1 MLNNTF
7 SVAPMLD
14 WTDRH
19 QRYFMRL
26 ISHHALLYTEMVT
39 TGAIIFGDRDRY
51 LQFNDEEHPV
61 SLQLGGSDVKH
72 LAECTK
78 IAEDYGYDEVN
89 LNLGCPSN
97 RVQNGSFGACM
108 MAQPELVAECI
119 TAMKAAANM
128 TVSAKTRIGID
139 DRDSFE
145 ELVHF
150 VGTLH
155 EAGCDDFVIHAR
167 KAILQGLSPKENRSI
182 PPLKYDVVYKIKE
195 LFPQC
200 HISLNGG
207 VKTLAETREH
217 LQQVDGV
224 MMGREAYHNPYLL
237 SEIDCLLYDDNH
249 PLLTRHQLVESM
261 FPYIEKEMAKGV
273 RLQSIVRH
281 MLGVFQGVNGTKAW
295 KRFLSENAYKESS
308 GIEVLQHALTL
319 VSQGNA
325 PQDEET
331 SAG

>member
-1 MLNNTF
+1 MLNRAF

-19 QRYFMRL
+19 ERYFLRL
-26 ISHHALLYTEMVT
+26 ITRHALLYTEMVT

-51 LQFNDEEHPV
+51 LRFNPEEHPLA
-61 SLQLGGSDVKH
+61 LQLGGSDVGH

-108 MAQPELVAECI
+108 MAEPSLVAECI
-119 TAMKAAANM
+119 ASMTDAAEIAV
-128 TVSAKTRIGID
+128 TAKTRIGID
-139 DRDSFE
+139 DKDSFE

-150 VGTLH
+150 IGSMH
-155 EAGCDDFVIHAR
+155 EAGCNSFVVHAR
-167 KAILQGLSPKENRSI
+167 KALLQGISPKENRSI

-200 HISLNGG
+200 HISINGG
-207 VKTLAETREH
+207 IKTLEETVEH
-217 LQQVDGV
+217 LKHVDGV

-237 SEIDCLLYDDNH
+237 SQVDQLIFDDSHEILS
-249 PLLTRHQLVESM
+249 RHQVVESM
-261 FPYIEKEMAKGV
+261 FPYIEKQLASGE

-281 MLGVFQGVNGTKAW
+281 MLGIFQGVSGTKAW
-295 KRFLSENAYKESS
+295 KRFLSENAHKANA
-308 GIEVLQHALTL
+308 GLDVVRHALTL
-319 VSQGNA
+319 VDTEA
-325 PQDEET
+325 
-331 SAG
+331 

>member
-1 MLNNTF
+1 MLNRSF

-61 SLQLGGSDVKH
+61 ALQLGGSDVKH

-108 MAQPELVAECI
+108 MAEPELVAECI
-119 TAMKAAANM
+119 SAMKQSASIDI
-128 TVSAKTRIGID
+128 SAKTRIGID
-139 DRDSFE
+139 DRDSFD
-145 ELVHF
+145 ELVDF
-150 VGTLH
+150 IGQLH
-155 EAGCDDFVIHAR
+155 EAGCDIFVMHAR
-167 KAILQGLSPKENRSI
+167 KAILKGLSPKENRSI
-182 PPLKYDVVYKIKE
+182 PPLRYEVVYKIKE

-207 VKTLAETREH
+207 VKTLEETSEH
-217 LQQVDGV
+217 LKHVDGV

-237 SEIDCLLYDDNH
+237 SDIDRLIFSDEH
-249 PLLTRHQLVESM
+249 SVLTRHQVVESM
-261 FPYIEKEMAKGV
+261 FPYIENQLSKGV

-281 MLGVFQGVNGTKAW
+281 MLGVFQGVAGTKAW
-295 KRFLSENAYKESS
+295 KRYISENAHRADA
-308 GIEVLQHALTL
+308 GIEVLMHALTL
-319 VSQGNA
+319 V
-325 PQDEET
+325 DKET
-331 SAG
+331 DVA

>member
-1 MLNNTF
+1 MFNRTF

-19 QRYFMRL
+19 ERYFLRL
-26 ISHHALLYTEMVT
+26 ITRHALLYTEMVT

-51 LQFNDEEHPV
+51 LRFNAEEHPV
-61 SLQLGGSDVKH
+61 ALQLGGSDAGH

-108 MAQPELVAECI
+108 MAEPALVAECI
-119 TAMKAAANM
+119 ARMTDAAEIEV
-128 TVSAKTRIGID
+128 TAKTRIGID
-139 DRDSFE
+139 DKDSFE

-150 VGTLH
+150 IGTLH
-155 EAGCDDFVIHAR
+155 EAGCHSFVVHAR
-167 KAILQGLSPKENRSI
+167 KAILNGLSPKENRI
-182 PPLKYDVVYKIKE
+182 VPPLKYDVVYKIKE

-200 HISLNGG
+200 HITLNGG
-207 VKTLAETREH
+207 VKTLEETTEH
-217 LQQVDGV
+217 LKYVDGV

-237 SEIDCLLYDDNH
+237 SQVDKRLFDDSHEILS
-249 PLLTRHQLVESM
+249 RHQVVESM
-261 FPYIEKEMAKGV
+261 FPYIEKQLASGE

-281 MLGVFQGVNGTKAW
+281 MLDIFQGVSGTKAW
-295 KRFLSENAYKESS
+295 KRFLSENAHKADA
-308 GIEVLQHALTL
+308 GLDVIRHALTL
-319 VSQGNA
+319 VDNEA
-325 PQDEET
+325 
-331 SAG
+331 

>member
-1 MLNNTF
+1 MLNNPF

-19 QRYFMRL
+19 QRYFMRF
-26 ISHHALLYTEMVT
+26 ISQRALLYTEMVT
-39 TGAIIFGDRDRY
+39 TGAIIFGERDRY
-51 LQFNDEEHPV
+51 LQFNKEEQPV
-61 SLQLGGSDVKH
+61 ILQLGGSDVAH

-78 IAEDYGYDEVN
+78 IAEDYGYDGVN

-108 MAQPELVAECI
+108 MAEPQLVAECI
-119 TAMKAAANM
+119 AAMNQSVQIP
-128 TVSAKTRIGID
+128 VSAKTRIGID
-139 DRDSFE
+139 DKDSFE

-155 EAGCDDFVIHAR
+155 QAGCNDFVIHAR
-167 KAILQGLSPKENRSI
+167 KAILQGLSPKENRTI
-182 PPLKYDVVYKIKE
+182 PPLKYDVVYEIKK

-207 VKTLAETREH
+207 VKTLQDVQQH
-217 LQQVDGV
+217 LKHVDGV

-237 SEIDCLLYDDNH
+237 AKVDQLFFDDDH
-249 PLLTRHQLVESM
+249 SVMSRHEVVESM
-261 FPYIEKEMAKGV
+261 FPYIENEMNKGV

-281 MLGVFQGVNGTKAW
+281 MLGVFQGVAGTKAW
-295 KRFLSENAYKESS
+295 KRFISENAHKSTA
-308 GIEVLQHALTL
+308 GIDVLKHALTL
-319 VSQGNA
+319 VD
-325 PQDEET
+325 DENNKTEE
-331 SAG
+331 AQ

>member
-1 MLNNTF
+1 
-7 SVAPMLD
+7 MLD

-19 QRYFMRL
+19 ERYFLRL

-51 LQFNDEEHPV
+51 LQFNIEEHPV
-61 SLQLGGSDVKH
+61 ALQLGGSDVKH
-72 LAECTK
+72 LSECTK

-108 MAQPELVAECI
+108 MAEPELVGECI
-119 TAMKAAANM
+119 AAMKQSVKIP
-128 TVSAKTRIGID
+128 VSAKTRIGID
-139 DRDSFE
+139 DKDSFE

-155 EAGCDDFVIHAR
+155 ESGCENFVIHAR
-167 KAILQGLSPKENRSI
+167 KAILKGLSPKENRTI

-200 HISLNGG
+200 QISLNGG
-207 VKTLAETREH
+207 VKTLDETLMH
-217 LQQVDGV
+217 LKHVDGV

-237 SEIDCLLYDDNH
+237 SDVDRLIFDDDH
-249 PLLTRHQLVESM
+249 AFLSRHQIVESM
-261 FPYIEKEMAKGV
+261 FPYIEKEMQKGV

-281 MLGVFQGVNGTKAW
+281 MLGIFQGIKGTKAW
-295 KRFLSENAYKESS
+295 KRYISENAHKEDA
-308 GIEVLQHALTL
+308 GLDVLKHALTL
-319 VSQGNA
+319 VEDKPIDQ
-325 PQDEET
+325 
-331 SAG
+331 

>member
-19 QRYFMRL
+19 ERFFLRL
-26 ISHHALLYTEMVT
+26 ITRNALLYTEMVT

-51 LQFNDEEHPV
+51 LQFNNEEQPV
-61 SLQLGGSDVKH
+61 SLQLGGSDVAH

-108 MAQPELVAECI
+108 MAEPELVAECI
-119 TAMKAAANM
+119 SAMKQAVKIP
-128 TVSAKTRIGID
+128 VSAKTRIGID
-139 DRDSFE
+139 DKDSFE

-155 EAGCDDFVIHAR
+155 EAGCDNFVIHAR
-167 KAILQGLSPKENRSI
+167 KAILKGLSPKENRNI

-195 LFPQC
+195 LYPQC

-207 VKTLAETREH
+207 VKTLEDTMTHLEH
-217 LQQVDGV
+217 VDGV

-237 SEIDCLLYDDNH
+237 SDVDRVIFNDEYPI
-249 PLLTRHQLVESM
+249 LTRHQIVESM
-261 FPYIEKEMAKGV
+261 IPYIEKEMLNGV

-281 MLGVFQGVNGTKAW
+281 ILGVFQGVKGTKAW
-295 KRFLSENAYKESS
+295 KRFLSENAHKADA
-308 GIEVLQHALTL
+308 GIDVLKQALIL
-319 VSQGNA
+319 VDDNDDSLIS
-325 PQDEET
+325 E
-331 SAG
+331 

>member
-1 MLNNTF
+1 MLNSTF

-19 QRYFMRL
+19 ERYFLRL

-51 LQFNDEEHPV
+51 LQFNKEEHPV
-61 SLQLGGSDVKH
+61 ALQLGGSDVKH

-108 MAQPELVAECI
+108 MAEPELVGECI
-119 TAMKAAANM
+119 AAMKQSVEIP
-128 TVSAKTRIGID
+128 VSAKTRIGID
-139 DRDSFE
+139 DKDSFE

-150 VGTLH
+150 IGTLH
-155 EAGCDDFVIHAR
+155 EAGCENFVMHAR
-167 KAILQGLSPKENRSI
+167 KAILKGLSPKENRTV

-200 HISLNGG
+200 HFSLNGG
-207 VKTLAETREH
+207 VKTLDETLMH
-217 LQQVDGV
+217 LKQVDGV

-237 SEIDCLLYDDNH
+237 SDVDRLIFEDDH
-249 PLLTRHQLVESM
+249 AVLTRHQIVESM
-261 FPYIEKEMAKGV
+261 FPYIEKEMQKGV

-281 MLGVFQGVNGTKAW
+281 MLGIFQGVKGTKAW
-295 KRFLSENAYKESS
+295 KRYISENAHKTDS
-308 GIEVLQHALTL
+308 GLDVLKHALTL
-319 VSQGNA
+319 VEDRAIDQ
-325 PQDEET
+325 
-331 SAG
+331 

>member
-1 MLNNTF
+1 MLNSTF

-19 QRYFMRL
+19 ERYFLRL
-26 ISHHALLYTEMVT
+26 ISQHALLYTEMVT

-51 LQFNDEEHPV
+51 LQFNNEEQPV

-108 MAQPELVAECI
+108 MAEPELVGECI
-119 TAMKAAANM
+119 SAMQQAVKIP
-128 TVSAKTRIGID
+128 VSAKTRIGID
-139 DRDSFE
+139 DKDSFE

-155 EAGCDDFVIHAR
+155 EAGCENFVIHAR
-167 KAILQGLSPKENRSI
+167 KAILNGLSPKENRTI

-207 VKTLAETREH
+207 VKTLGDTLQH
-217 LQQVDGV
+217 LKHVDGV

-237 SEIDCLLYDDNH
+237 SEVDRLIFNDDH
-249 PLLTRHQLVESM
+249 TVLTRHQLVESM

-281 MLGVFQGVNGTKAW
+281 ILGVFQGVKGTKAW
-295 KRFLSENAYKESS
+295 KRYLSENAHKADA
-308 GIEVLQHALTL
+308 GLDVLKHALAL
-319 VSQGNA
+319 VDDQVDNF
-325 PQDEET
+325 D
-331 SAG
+331 

>member
-19 QRYFMRL
+19 QRYFLRL

-51 LQFNDEEHPV
+51 LQFNNEEHPV

-108 MAQPELVAECI
+108 MAEPELVAECI
-119 TAMKAAANM
+119 SAMKAS
-128 TVSAKTRIGID
+128 TSIPVSAKTRIGID
-139 DRDSFE
+139 DKDSFE

-155 EAGCDDFVIHAR
+155 EAGCEDFVIHAR
-167 KAILQGLSPKENRSI
+167 KAILQGLSPKENRTI

-207 VKTLAETREH
+207 VKTLDETVEH
-217 LQQVDGV
+217 LKHVDGV

-237 SEIDCLLYDDNH
+237 SDIDRLLFKDDR
-249 PLLTRHQLVESM
+249 LVLTRHQIVESM

-281 MLGVFQGVNGTKAW
+281 ILGVFQGVNGTKAW
-295 KRFLSENAYKESS
+295 KRFLSENAHKENA
-308 GIEVLQHALTL
+308 GIDVLKHALTL
-319 VSQGNA
+319 VNQQSH
-325 PQDEET
+325 PDDEET

>member
-1 MLNNTF
+1 MLNSTF

-19 QRYFMRL
+19 ERYFLRL

-51 LQFNDEEHPV
+51 LQFNKEEHPV
-61 SLQLGGSDVKH
+61 ALQLGGSDIKH

-108 MAQPELVAECI
+108 MAEPELVGECI
-119 TAMKAAANM
+119 AAMKQSVKIP
-128 TVSAKTRIGID
+128 VSAKTRIGID
-139 DRDSFE
+139 DKDSFE

-155 EAGCDDFVIHAR
+155 EAGCENFVIHAR
-167 KAILQGLSPKENRSI
+167 KAILKGLSPKENRTI

-207 VKTLAETREH
+207 VKTLDETLMH
-217 LQQVDGV
+217 LKHVDGV

-237 SEIDCLLYDDNH
+237 SDVDRLIFEDDH
-249 PLLTRHQLVESM
+249 AVLTRHQIVECM
-261 FPYIEKEMAKGV
+261 FPYIEKEMQKGV

-281 MLGVFQGVNGTKAW
+281 MLGIFQGVKGTKAW
-295 KRFLSENAYKESS
+295 KRYISENAHKEDA
-308 GIEVLQHALTL
+308 GLDVLKHALTL
-319 VSQGNA
+319 VEDKPIDQ
-325 PQDEET
+325 
-331 SAG
+331 

>member
-1 MLNNTF
+1 
-7 SVAPMLD
+7 MLD

-19 QRYFMRL
+19 ERYFLRF
-26 ISHHALLYTEMVT
+26 ITHHSLLYTEMVT
-39 TGAIIFGDRDRY
+39 TGAIIFGERDRY
-51 LQFNDEEHPV
+51 LQFNKEEHPV
-61 SLQLGGSDVKH
+61 ALQLGGSDVKH

-108 MAQPELVAECI
+108 MAEPELVGECI
-119 TAMKAAANM
+119 AAMKQAVEIP
-128 TVSAKTRIGID
+128 VSAKTRIGID
-139 DRDSFE
+139 DKDSFE

-155 EAGCDDFVIHAR
+155 EAGCENFVIHAR
-167 KAILQGLSPKENRSI
+167 KAILKGLSPKENRTI

-207 VKTLAETREH
+207 VKTLDETLGH
-217 LQQVDGV
+217 LKHVDGV

-237 SEIDCLLYDDNH
+237 SQVDRLIFKDDH
-249 PLLTRHQLVESM
+249 AVLTRHQMVESM
-261 FPYIEKEMAKGV
+261 FPYIEKEMQKGV

-281 MLGVFQGVNGTKAW
+281 MLGIFQSVKGTKAW
-295 KRFLSENAYKESS
+295 KRYLSENAHKADA
-308 GIEVLQHALTL
+308 GLDVLKHALTL
-319 VSQGNA
+319 VEDKAIDQ
-325 PQDEET
+325 
-331 SAG
+331 

>member
-1 MLNNTF
+1 
-7 SVAPMLD
+7 MLD

-19 QRYFMRL
+19 ERYFLRI

-51 LQFNDEEHPV
+51 LQFNKEEHPV
-61 SLQLGGSDVKH
+61 ALQLGGSDVKH

-108 MAQPELVAECI
+108 MAEPELVGECI
-119 TAMKAAANM
+119 AAMKQAVEIP
-128 TVSAKTRIGID
+128 VSAKTRIGID
-139 DRDSFE
+139 DKDSFE

-155 EAGCDDFVIHAR
+155 EAGCENFVMHAR
-167 KAILQGLSPKENRSI
+167 KAILKGLSPKENRTV

-200 HISLNGG
+200 QISLNGG
-207 VKTLAETREH
+207 VKTLDETLMH
-217 LQQVDGV
+217 LKQVDGV

-237 SEIDCLLYDDNH
+237 SDVDRLIFEDDH
-249 PLLTRHQLVESM
+249 AVLTRHQMVESM
-261 FPYIEKEMAKGV
+261 FPYIEKEMQKGV

-281 MLGVFQGVNGTKAW
+281 MLGIFQGVKGTKAW
-295 KRFLSENAYKESS
+295 KRYISENAHKTDADLD
-308 GIEVLQHALTL
+308 VLKHALTL
-319 VSQGNA
+319 VEDRAIDQ
-325 PQDEET
+325 
-331 SAG
+331 

>member
-1 MLNNTF
+1 
-7 SVAPMLD
+7 MLD

-19 QRYFMRL
+19 ERFFLRL
-26 ISHHALLYTEMVT
+26 ITRHALLYTEMVT
-39 TGAIIFGDRDRY
+39 TGAIIFGERDRY

-61 SLQLGGSDVKH
+61 ALQLGGSAPKD

-108 MAQPELVAECI
+108 MAEPALVADCI
-119 TAMKAAANM
+119 AAMKASAAVP
-128 TVSAKTRIGID
+128 VSAKTRIGID
-139 DRDSFE
+139 DKDSFE

-150 VGTLH
+150 IGSMH
-155 EAGCDDFVIHAR
+155 EAGCDIFVVHAR
-167 KAILQGLSPKENRSI
+167 KAILQGLSPKENRTI
-182 PPLKYDVVYKIKE
+182 PPLKYDVVYKIKA

-207 VKTLAETREH
+207 VKTLDEAVEH
-217 LQQVDGV
+217 LKHVDGV

-237 SEIDCLLYDDNH
+237 SSVDRLLFDDDH
-249 PLLTRHQLVESM
+249 AVLSRHELVESM
-261 FPYIEKEMAKGV
+261 FPYIEKEMKKGV

-281 MLGVFQGVNGTKAW
+281 MLGVFQGINGTKAW
-295 KRFLSENAYKESS
+295 KRYLSENAYPADA
-308 GIEVLQHALTL
+308 GLDVLKHALTL
-319 VSQGNA
+319 VA
-325 PQDEET
+325 DTKVDE
-331 SAG
+331 AV

>member
-1 MLNNTF
+1 MLNSTF

-19 QRYFMRL
+19 ERYFLRL

-51 LQFNDEEHPV
+51 LQFNNEEHPV
-61 SLQLGGSDVKH
+61 ALQLGGSDVKH

-108 MAQPELVAECI
+108 MAEPELVAECI
-119 TAMKAAANM
+119 SAMQQSVDIP
-128 TVSAKTRIGID
+128 VSAKTRIGID

-150 VGTLH
+150 VATLH
-155 EAGCDDFVIHAR
+155 EAGCENFIIHAR

-207 VKTLAETREH
+207 VKTLEQTVEH
-217 LQQVDGV
+217 LKHVDGV

-237 SEIDCLLYDDNH
+237 SDVDRLIFGDEH
-249 PLLTRHQLVESM
+249 TVLTRHQIVESM
-261 FPYIEKEMAKGV
+261 FPYIEKEMSKGV

-281 MLGVFQGVNGTKAW
+281 ILGVFQGVPGTKAW
-295 KRFLSENAYKESS
+295 KRYLSENTHKADASLD
-308 GIEVLQHALTL
+308 VLKHALTL
-319 VSQGNA
+319 VDDIDS
-325 PQDEET
+325 
-331 SAG
+331 